1 MSTSNFDD
9 EVMIIDDDSDE
20 DENLKNCSEE
30 DYLSF
35 ARSRRESENARIQD
49 QLEKLEKLDI
59 SEEEKQRQGKQLRM
73 LAFVN
78 PGKFMDDFV
87 PEKSARE
94 MKKINRRLNK
104 DKVTKKNQL
113 YDEFGNLAIN
123 GKNLCDCL
131 DVDCPGCHFPCPK
144 CSSEKCGGDCRCNR
158 KWVYEYV
165 ESEGTG
171 TTISWPPEAR
181 T

>member
-104 DKVTKKNQL
+104 DKKTCKFEN
-113 YDEFGNLAIN
+113 
-123 GKNLCDCL
+123 
-131 DVDCPGCHFPCPK
+131 
-144 CSSEKCGGDCRCNR
+144 S
-158 KWVYEYV
+158 
-165 ESEGTG
+165 
-171 TTISWPPEAR
+171 
-181 T
+181 